1 MDSSYMKIPRDF
13 LSFVHLPSRVCEW
26 SLRDECGRSEVDS
39 SEDALAELP
48 INTSGNYV
56 QLSVREYFPNT
67 PCLIFFFN

>member
-1 MDSSYMKIPRDF
+1 MGEQKLKVSEIEPNSMQPRKDF
-13 LSFVHLPSRVCEW
+13 N
-26 SLRDECGRSEVDS
+26 
-39 SEDALAELP
+39 EDALAELP